1 MKLGPMKQGDAS
13 APVLDQRKVIID
25 YVDAN
30 GEASRR
36 TIVPLV
42 IAGSFAGGRLDV
54 LYIEAR
60 CLTANAT
67 RTFRIDRIQELSD
80 AATGEVLDLLEWARG
95 LEVGPLSLADQAEP
109 AEQTTAAVGARS
121 SSHLWLLAAAL
132 VAGYLIGRFRILHV
146 LLVAT
151 HQHWGRGL

>member
-1 MKLGPMKQGDAS
+1 MRLGDAS

-30 GEASRR
+30 GEESRR
-36 TIVPLV
+36 TIVPLL

-54 LYIEAR
+54 LYVEAR
-60 CLTANAT
+60 CLTAKAK
-67 RTFRIDRIQELSD
+67 RTFRIDRIRELSD

-95 LEVGPLSLADQAEP
+95 LEVGPLSLVDEAEP
-109 AEQTTAAVGARS
+109 VEEITSAARVRS
-121 SSHLWLLAAAL
+121 PSRLWLVAAML
-132 VAGYLIGRFRILHV
+132 LAGYLIGRFRILHL

-151 HQHWGRGL
+151 HMHWGRWL